1 MRRHWPRCASVGG
14 GWQTYNLSL
23 LEGNVLDA
31 LCRYADAEC
40 CYHRAHNMCPSRFA
54 PLYAIFNVRMERG
67 DTVSARRIGREIL
80 DKPIKVRSLET
91 VEMIDDVRQRI
102 IKQ

>member
-1 MRRHWPRCASVGG
+1 
-14 GWQTYNLSL
+14 
-23 LEGNVLDA
+23 
-31 LCRYADAEC
+31 
-40 CYHRAHNMCPSRFA
+40 MCPSRFA